1 VDTTDEIGGTSH
13 LSIIDAEGNAVS
25 MTATVEAPFGTSR
38 WAAGFVMNNQL
49 TDFARVPSTDG
60 SIIANAIEPGK
71 RPRSSMSPTMVFD
84 KDNNLFVV
92 TGSPGGNSIVAYVSK
107 SLVSVLDWD
116 LSAQEAADFPNIV
129 ARGEKVRVE
138 IAEDAGKEIAA
149 TLADQG
155 YNVQEREGETSGI
168 HMIVVRPDG
177 MDGAADKRRE
187 GVVRSTKAN

>member
-1 VDTTDEIGGTSH
+1 
-13 LSIIDAEGNAVS
+13 
-25 MTATVEAPFGTSR
+25 
-38 WAAGFVMNNQL
+38 
-49 TDFARVPSTDG
+49 
-60 SIIANAIEPGK
+60 
-71 RPRSSMSPTMVFD
+71 
-84 KDNNLFVV
+84 
-92 TGSPGGNSIVAYVSK
+92 
-107 SLVSVLDWD
+107 VSVLDWD

-129 ARGEKVRVE
+129 ARGQNVRVE